1 MTKSFKE
8 SHPYENRREEAE
20 RMLEKYP
27 DRIPCIIE
35 KHSSS
40 KLPDI
45 DKKKFL
51 VPTDLTVG
59 QLIHVIR
66 KRVTIPSE
74 MAIFLLINNT
84 MPSASG
90 SLAQVYE
97 QHKSDDKFLYCLYN
111 GENTFG
117 DK

>member
-1 MTKSFKE
+1 MKSFKD
-8 SHPYENRREEAE
+8 SHPFENRKDEAE

-35 KHSSS
+35 KHHSS

-51 VPTDLTVG
+51 VPTDLSVG

-66 KRVTIPSE
+66 KRVSIPPE

-84 MPSASG
+84 MPPTSQTLTA
-90 SLAQVYE
+90 VYNL
-97 QHKSDDKFLYCLYN
+97 HKSEDKFLYCIYN

-117 DK
+117 K

>member
-1 MTKSFKE
+1 MVKSFKDT
-8 SHPYENRREEAE
+8 HPFENRRDEAE

-35 KHSSS
+35 KHYSS

-51 VPTDLTVG
+51 VPTDLSVG
-59 QLIHVIR
+59 QLIHVVR
-66 KRVTIPSE
+66 KRITIPSE

-84 MPSASG
+84 MPAS
-90 SLAQVYE
+90 SHPLSTVYE
-97 QHKSDDKFLYCLYN
+97 QHKAEDKFLYCVYN

-117 DK
+117 NK